1 MSQPNITCTVCGGTE
16 FTLDAGFFF
25 CLECHTQSQ
34 DVREEVFDDFFGN
47 QKFAT
52 KVLTKATSAP
62 VSSQN
67 VKLTSWEVLNYV
79 MKGLVEELI
88 NLGAKPE
95 LKIVTLQL
103 WASYLRKLDIAF
115 TSVDVERKPKLGYAF
130 KNSDAEII
138 YGVTKQQLKEK
149 SWRTRSKSSSAAS
162 STSRNSSLAETNT
175 SVNKTLSRRSIL
187 LRLAHR
193 KKSLAS
199 AEYQT
204 LSQETTQSNS
214 QTLEDLSSASVTSI
228 APKRIKVTAHT
239 KSILNSSCASSTD
252 CDEERI
258 VRRRM
263 ARSEVQSLRNVTTA
277 KVVAIVNVALALTRQ
292 DIQVSDFLRWVEEGH
307 ISLKTS
313 RIFLP
318 DGITVDGNVQ
328 RMIELDHLSYIKCQN
343 LINGICNELDID
355 ELPPPRLSG
364 LADRYCLE
372 LQLPDEVTNIVKRL
386 LLLSTSSHGLLKKSN
401 VHTYRYSEVQVMSA
415 IVMVLKLLF
424 SLDDCTEFQLSH
436 TAAQI
441 NRVTAVE
448 NISRRQF
455 VFSEWM
461 RYLECRKATVSSYHL
476 PTRSA
481 VYGKAVDRDPQ
492 LFLHH
497 LGQTEFNAPQPVK
510 RQYEAL
516 NKVWMESLR
525 QCLQKL
531 TEQPSQRALVKFPPS
546 LTPLLTCTQ
555 YLLTQ
560 HAELVAPVAH
570 VLEQDFTSQSL
581 DYIIHPDRCIA
592 LGLTH
597 DLNIVQQRGSAAT
610 FIVDKIKPGNRDS
623 TVLPRYKINEVTV
636 TVKIVDNLKQA
647 GNLSFNKTSE
657 SAYIDEI
664 RGKLSELVSDD
675 TDEEENDY
683 ESGVFEGPQ
692 IHDVTPSHSIVEL
705 FNTGSQYWF
714 CHTKLDKNS
723 LSLDEFE
730 EFAMNTFPSSFLWLL
745 KECSRMIC
753 VPIKDLYANIIS
765 LEKNYKYILNEAHF
779 LACQGRNKRK
789 RD

>member
-16 FTLDAGFFF
+16 FTVDAGFFF

-52 KVLTKATSAP
+52 KVLTKSTPAP
-62 VSSQN
+62 ASNQN

-79 MKGLVEELI
+79 MKGLVDELI

-103 WASYLRKLDIAF
+103 WASYLRRLEIAF

-138 YGVTKQQLKEK
+138 YGVTKPQLREK
-149 SWRTRSKSSSAAS
+149 SWRSRSKSSSAAS
-162 STSRNSSLAETNT
+162 STSRAESNT

-204 LSQETTQSNS
+204 LTQETMQSNN
-214 QTLEDLSSASVTSI
+214 QTLEDLSSTSTTSV

-239 KSILNSSCASSTD
+239 KSLLNSSCASSTD
-252 CDEERI
+252 CDEERT
-258 VRRRM
+258 VRRRR

-277 KVVAIVNVALALTRQ
+277 KVVAIVNVALALTKQ

-313 RIFLP
+313 RVFLP
-318 DGITVDGNVQ
+318 GDITVDGNVQ

-343 LINGICNELDID
+343 LITGICNELEIH
-355 ELPPPRLSG
+355 ELPPPRLRE

-372 LQLPDEVTNIVKRL
+372 LQLPDEVTNLVKQL
-386 LLLSTSSHGLLKKSN
+386 LLLSTNSIVKKSD
-401 VHTYRYSEVQVMSA
+401 VHTYRYSEVQVMSV
-415 IVMVLKLLF
+415 IVVVLKLLF

-441 NRVTAVE
+441 NRVIGVE

-461 RYLECRKATVSSYHL
+461 QYVECRKATVSSYHW

-497 LGQTEFNAPQPVK
+497 LDQTELNVSQPVK

-516 NKVWMESLR
+516 NKVWMESLK
-525 QCLQKL
+525 QCLQRL
-531 TEQPSQRALVKFPPS
+531 NEQPSQRALVKFPPS

-555 YLLTQ
+555 YLLTH

-597 DLNIVQQRGSAAT
+597 GLNIIQQRGSAAT
-610 FIVDKIKPGNRDS
+610 FLVDKIRPGNRDS
-623 TVLPRYKINEVTV
+623 TVLPRYKINEVNFTM
-636 TVKIVDNLKQA
+636 KIVENLKQA
-647 GNLSFNKTSE
+647 GNLSCNKTTK
-657 SAYIDEI
+657 SADID

-675 TDEEENDY
+675 TDEEENDD

-692 IHDVTPSHSIVEL
+692 IHDVTTSHSTVEL
-705 FNTGSQYWF
+705 FSTGAQYWF
-714 CHTKLDKNS
+714 CHTRLDKNS

-730 EFAMNTFPSSFLWLL
+730 EFAMNSFPSSFLWLL

-753 VPIKDLYANIIS
+753 VPIKDIYANIVS

-779 LACQGRNKRK
+779 LACHSRNKRK
-789 RD
+789 RN